1 VTENAHL
8 SYSLLCDD
16 VRLEAGNKLSVMGI
30 FQGIYLPS
38 LPGTVLRFALL
49 NHWSG
54 QGEHNTKIYLL
65 SPDRS
70 TIMMKT
76 PSSNFSLKTQRFS
89 DNVTLFNHLV
99 FSEYGTHILQVY
111 LDGIMVKEVPLNV
124 LMSDYPI
131 SRIH

>member
-1 VTENAHL
+1 
-8 SYSLLCDD
+8 
-16 VRLEAGNKLSVMGI
+16 
-30 FQGIYLPS
+30 
-38 LPGTVLRFALL
+38 
-49 NHWSG
+49 
-54 QGEHNTKIYLL
+54 
-65 SPDRS
+65 
-70 TIMMKT
+70 MMKT